1 MQGPAAGVPVAEP
14 GAAGDGGLSVAAII
28 GIVVAAL
35 IVVVAAVLL
44 TTRRRRGHTFQ
55 RDAWGLPINPVVR
68 MPYPAACMVGMHV
81 STTDV
86 FRRSS
91 AGCMHMHKL
100 HAYNLCV

>member
-1 MQGPAAGVPVAEP
+1 MPALTHKCDMRGAAVQDLTAGAPVAEP

-68 MPYPAACMVGMHV
+68 APNPLACMVGMLIP
-81 STTDV
+81 TTDMY
-86 FRRSS
+86 S
-91 AGCMHMHKL
+91 
-100 HAYNLCV
+100 